1 MSPPN
6 ADDASSPITK
16 SLAIDIVASTRP
28 MHTRINKLIT
38 SRVPLALPPRSSD
51 ASAYIS
57 GMLHFLPV
65 YMAFEKLWL
74 DVTSTPPSGEEKA
87 NDTPLDAESADGLPR
102 GTDSKDGH
110 IEVSERVRTILVAL
124 YMPQLFRSDR
134 LRGDIRSMTGWSD
147 EVLDRQIHTIK
158 GTGQL
163 SAFLSHI
170 KQAVHAKPHVLI
182 AYSYNLLMA
191 LFAGGRYIRAS
202 LEKAGSDFW
211 ETVPEPIKPTM
222 QPCEPRPGAA
232 AAASVSPFSPLEL
245 TGDDGLG
252 THSPHASSCDEFL
265 QFWHFDSPEDGE
277 DFKRDYKERL
287 LGWEDTLTSGE
298 REDILQES
306 VIILESI
313 GQIVGQLDDVCSDER
328 EEGKSD
334 LMARRPSLAS
344 HFMQAQFVARLR
356 DSFLIARDR
365 GVGNPF
371 RTQSVDTDASERE
384 EQEGGE
390 NQDASHDG
398 VTAASKS
405 MRFAKTLPTPRRN
418 KGLGAVTEDD
428 TKLRAGSPMHIFDAM
443 AARPIFAWIV
453 GLLILYV
460 VVRVRGVVLIC
471 SGYAHS

>member
-1 MSPPN
+1 MSKPD
-6 ADDASSPITK
+6 ADDAASPTTR
-16 SLAIDIVASTRP
+16 SLAIDIVAATRS
-28 MHTRINKLIT
+28 MHTRINKLVT
-38 SRVPLALPPRSSD
+38 SRVPLALPPHSSD
-51 ASAYIS
+51 AGAYIS
-57 GMLHFLPV
+57 GLLHFLPV
-65 YMAFEKLWL
+65 YITFEKLWL
-74 DVTSTPPSGEEKA
+74 DILSSPPDEGVA
-87 NDTPLDAESADGLPR
+87 DDTLLDAESRDGVLKVEE
-102 GTDSKDGH
+102 SKDGN

-134 LRGDIRSMTGWSD
+134 LRGDIKAMTGWTD
-147 EVLDRQIHTIK
+147 EALDCQIQAVK

-182 AYSYNLLMA
+182 AYSYNLFMA

-202 LEKAGSDFW
+202 FEKAGNDFW
-211 ETVPEPIKPTM
+211 TTVPEPIKPTM
-222 QPCEPRPGAA
+222 QPCEPRAGAA
-232 AAASVSPFSPLEL
+232 SFSPLEL

-252 THSPHASSCDEFL
+252 PPSHSFQTSPCDGFL

-287 LGWEDTLTSGE
+287 LTWEDSLSAGE

-371 RTQSVDTDASERE
+371 RSRSVDTDASGRE
-384 EQEGGE
+384 DEE
-390 NQDASHDG
+390 DADTTQHVG
-398 VTAASKS
+398 ATGAPKS
-405 MRFAKTLPTPRRN
+405 MRFAKALPIPPRN
-418 KGLGAVTEDD
+418 KGRG
-428 TKLRAGSPMHIFDAM
+428 MH
-443 AARPIFAWIV
+443 PIFAWIV
-453 GLLILYV
+453 GLLMLYV
-460 VVRVRGVVLIC
+460 VVRVRGVV
-471 SGYAHS
+471 SA